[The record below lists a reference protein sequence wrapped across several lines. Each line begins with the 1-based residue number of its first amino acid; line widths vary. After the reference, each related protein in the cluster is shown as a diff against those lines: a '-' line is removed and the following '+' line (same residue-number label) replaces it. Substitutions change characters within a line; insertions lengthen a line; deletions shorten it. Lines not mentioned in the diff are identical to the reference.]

1 MSDGIGKRR
10 RPADGTGTAQT
21 PETPTEVITRSD
33 LMLFAVLIV
42 WQILNMINMAVILS
56 DWQGWSQES
65 RSSKKWIVMG
75 TFQTIV
81 TVAVAVANAR
91 VWLQI
96 RKSGRRKD

>member
-1 MSDGIGKRR
+1 MSDRIGKRR
-10 RPADGTGTAQT
+10 RPADGTETAQT

-56 DWQGWSQES
+56 DWQGWSHES
-65 RSSKKWIVMG
+65 PTSKGWIIVG

-81 TVAVAVANAR
+81 TIVVSVANAR

-96 RKSGRRKD
+96 RKSASRKD